1 MWLASWFLVQT
12 FLGAKQQA
20 QIYDANRTRTHTCVF
35 HFSYLIELYNVKNLL
50 IQMALET
57 DIQPGSEA
65 RGGEGGQ
72 LPPLTLLPNPFS
84 IGFLDYFAP
93 QWQSH
98 LRTEGALAPKN
109 FEKNL
114 K

>member
-12 FLGAKQQA
+12 FLGAKQAA
-20 QIYDANRTRTHTCVF
+20 QIYDAKPTRTHTCVF
-35 HFSYLIELYNVKNLL
+35 HFSNLIELYNVKNLL

-65 RGGEGGQ
+65 RGGEGDQRRGGARGGNC
-72 LPPLTLLPNPFS
+72 PPWPSSQTP
-84 IGFLDYFAP
+84 
-93 QWQSH
+93 
-98 LRTEGALAPKN
+98 LAAWGPRGPWPLQN
-109 FEKNL
+109 FERNL